1 MRVCQ
6 FRHDGNLNC
15 NAAAAKAAVSGR
27 LTTSFYSQVPA
38 CQTNRSPQRHRDT
51 EKTEE
56 GRRKKEE
63 NDHSGEKRF
72 FSNTK
77 L

>member
-1 MRVCQ
+1 
-6 FRHDGNLNC
+6 
-15 NAAAAKAAVSGR
+15 VSGR

>member
-1 MRVCQ
+1 
-6 FRHDGNLNC
+6 
-15 NAAAAKAAVSGR
+15 VSGR

-38 CQTNRSPQRHRDT
+38 CQTNRSPQRYRED
-51 EKTEE
+51 